1 MCLIDFCLDN
11 KRIKMNSVN
20 TTSSRDMITYDYY
33 NLIDGNYDD
42 LLEYTDKVCQFR
54 WIMISLK

>member
-1 MCLIDFCLDN
+1 MCLIDFWFDN

-20 TTSSRDMITYDYY
+20 TTSSRDMITYNYY

-42 LLEYTDKVCQFR
+42 LLEYADKVC
-54 WIMISLK
+54 